1 MSIRETS
8 CTVLSNKAVADGIF
22 EMELS
27 ADRVDDILGG
37 QFVNIKL
44 PTSDTLLRR
53 PFCLCDFDERRKSFT
68 ICYAVVGKGTETL
81 SHVKTGEVL
90 KATLPLGNG
99 WDPRGKYSKI
109 MLVGG
114 GMGSAVLP
122 AVARR
127 SEGVDCVC
135 YLGFADKSKAVLE
148 DRLRSLCS
156 EVVVATDNGSYGRK
170 GFVTDVVAEDIIKS
184 GVEAV
189 FCCGPEVM
197 YKALKRALAGV
208 DIPVYISLEQ
218 RMGCGIGACLVCNC
232 MIERDGKQ
240 GYYRVCKDGPVFELA
255 EVVL

>member
-27 ADRVDDILGG
+27 TDRVDDILGG

-81 SHVKTGEVL
+81 SHVNTGEVL

-109 MLVGG
+109 MIVGG

-170 GFVTDVVAEDIIKS
+170 GFVTDVAKEDIIKS

>member
-8 CTVLSNKAVADGIF
+8 CTVLSNKAIADGIF

-27 ADRVDDILGG
+27 TDRVDDILGG

-81 SHVKTGEVL
+81 SQVKAGEVL

-135 YLGFADKSKAVLE
+135 YLGFADKSKVALE

-170 GFVTDVVAEDIIKS
+170 GFVTNVVKEDIIKS

-197 YKALKRALAGV
+197 YKALRKTLADV

-240 GYYRVCKDGPVFELA
+240 GYYRVCKDGPVFKLS

>member
-27 ADRVDDILGG
+27 TDRVDDILGG

-127 SEGVDCVC
+127 SEGVDYVC

-170 GFVTDVVAEDIIKS
+170 GFVTDVAKEDIIKS

-197 YKALKRALAGV
+197 YKALKRALADV

-240 GYYRVCKDGPVFELA
+240 GYYRVCKDGPVFKLS

>member
-27 ADRVDDILGG
+27 TDRVDDILGG

-170 GFVTDVVAEDIIKS
+170 GFVTDVAKEDIIKS

-197 YKALKRALAGV
+197 YKALKRALADV

-240 GYYRVCKDGPVFELA
+240 GYYRVCKDGPVFKLS

>member
-1 MSIRETS
+1 MSVRETTCQVVYNVEVAS
-8 CTVLSNKAVADGIF
+8 GIYEMKLST
-22 EMELS
+22 
-27 ADRVDDILGG
+27 DRVDDILGG

-44 PTSDTLLRR
+44 PTTDTLLRR
-53 PFCLCDFDERRKSFT
+53 PFCICDFDSSDNTFV

-81 SHVKTGEVL
+81 SQVKTGEIL

-135 YLGFADKSKAVLE
+135 YLGFADKSKVVLE
-148 DRLRSLCS
+148 DRLRGLCS

-197 YKALKRALAGV
+197 YKALKRALAKV

-232 MIERDGKQ
+232 MIERDGKR
-240 GYYRVCKDGPVFELA
+240 GYYRVCKDGPVFELS

>member
-1 MSIRETS
+1 MSVRETT
-8 CTVLSNKAVADGIF
+8 CKVIYNQRVADGIF
-22 EMELS
+22 EMKLATDS
-27 ADRVDDILGG
+27 VDDVSGG

-44 PTSDTLLRR
+44 PSNDTLLRR
-53 PFCLCDFDERRKSFT
+53 PFCICDFDPQDNS
-68 ICYAVVGKGTETL
+68 IVVCYAVVGKGTQTL
-81 SHVKTGEVL
+81 SQVKAGEEL

-99 WDPRGKYSKI
+99 FDPRGKYSKI
-109 MLVGG
+109 MLIGG

-135 YLGFADKSKAVLE
+135 YLGFADKSKVVLE

-156 EVVVATDNGSYGRK
+156 DVIVATDNGSYGRK
-170 GFVTDVVAEDIIKS
+170 GFVTDVAARDIADL
-184 GVEAV
+184 GVDAV

-197 YKALKRALAGV
+197 YKALRKAFAGIDV
-208 DIPVYISLEQ
+208 PVYISLEQ

-232 MIERDGKQ
+232 MIERDGNQ
-240 GYYRVCKDGPVFELA
+240 GYYRVCKDGPVFRLS

>member
-27 ADRVDDILGG
+27 TDRVDDILGG

-208 DIPVYISLEQ
+208 DIPVFISLEQ

-232 MIERDGKQ
+232 MIERGGKQ

>member
-81 SHVKTGEVL
+81 SHVKTGEVI

-197 YKALKRALAGV
+197 YKALKRALASV

>member
-1 MSIRETS
+1 MREIN
-8 CTVLSNKAVADGIF
+8 CKVLSNEAVADGIF

-53 PFCLCDFDERRKSFT
+53 PFCLCDFDENRKSFT

-135 YLGFADKSKAVLE
+135 YLGFADKSKVVLE
-148 DRLRSLCS
+148 DRLRGLCS
-156 EVVVATDNGSYGRK
+156 DVVVATDNGSYGRK
-170 GFVTDVVAEDIIKS
+170 GFVTDVAKEDIIKS

-197 YKALKRALAGV
+197 YKALRKALAGV

-232 MIERDGKQ
+232 MIEREGKR
-240 GYYRVCKDGPVFELA
+240 GYYRVCKDGPVFKLS

>member
-27 ADRVDDILGG
+27 TDRVDDILGG

-53 PFCLCDFDERRKSFT
+53 PFCLCDFDERSKSFT

-81 SHVKTGEVL
+81 SHIKTGEVL

-127 SEGVDCVC
+127 SDEVDCVC

-170 GFVTDVVAEDIIKS
+170 GFVTDVAKEDIIKS